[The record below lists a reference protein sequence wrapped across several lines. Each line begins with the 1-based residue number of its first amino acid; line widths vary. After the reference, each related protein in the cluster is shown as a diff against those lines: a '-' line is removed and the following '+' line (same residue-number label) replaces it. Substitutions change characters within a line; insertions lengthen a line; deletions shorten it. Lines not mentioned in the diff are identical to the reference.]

1 MTSELAD
8 RITRLPAED
17 RARLRSR
24 LLDAGV
30 QPPLAAYVEPADT
43 DAPTSFTQRRIL
55 FLQRL
60 SADGSHYHTPL
71 VCRLT
76 GRLDRAAL
84 TDALREVVRRHPIL
98 RTSFPLVEGVPV
110 QRVNASVPVALP
122 LVDLTDQDAGARE
135 TAYRR
140 VMEEERTAP
149 FALEHGVPMRARL
162 LRVAEDEHVLLI
174 TFHHVAVDGWSLSI
188 FSREL
193 GELYEHRL
201 SGRTDELPP
210 LPLDFGAFSRWQ
222 RDWLE
227 SAEARR
233 QLDYWKRR
241 LVGTPEQL
249 TLPTDRPRPAVQ
261 SHRGGTVRFAF
272 SQRLT
277 DGLMRLSTE
286 QGRTPYMTL
295 LAGFALL
302 LGRYSGQ
309 DDIVVGA
316 PIVNRRD
323 EQTHGLIGFF
333 ANTVLFRIPLRPEAG
348 FADLLRET
356 GDICNAG
363 YDCQDMP
370 LDVIVQR
377 LFPERDLSRNPLYQV
392 NFTLHNTPEIVTRAA
407 GLTVTAVPFETGA
420 TRFDLDLNMW
430 EEDGRFHGYVE
441 FAADLFDTR
450 TVERFVECLQTL
462 LDAAVHDP
470 HRTIAELPL
479 LTGPAHSGPRQAD
492 AAADR
497 PAPVRE
503 PLHVLV
509 ERQADRTPDAP
520 ALTWQ
525 GTDLSYAELDR
536 AANRLAHLLLATGV
550 GRGDLVGVLLPRGP
564 DLPVALLA
572 VLKCGAAYLPL
583 DPSAPAA
590 RTSLVLADSA
600 ASAVVTR
607 GAAPGADVIDLG
619 LLETDLAAA
628 PDTRPHVPAG
638 PDDTVYVI
646 YTSGSTGRPK
656 GVTVPHGGVVD
667 YLRWIGSV
675 VDLADPRGVPVH
687 TSAAYDLS
695 VTGLLG
701 PLTAGGRLDLL
712 QESDTPGE
720 SLVRWVETTEGAPF
734 LKLTPSHLRL
744 LVRAGLAGRL
754 ASRVDVL
761 VVGGEALYE
770 DDLTALRAAAGEIRI
785 VNEYGPTEACVACV
799 AYESAGAGPADAVP
813 IGQPVAR
820 TRAYVLDAHLR
831 PVPDGVHGELYI
843 GGAGLAHGYRHRPGL
858 TASRFLPDP
867 FAPGP
872 GTRMYRTG
880 DRVRR
885 LLDGN
890 LEYLGRLDDQV
901 KIRGH
906 RVEPGEVRAALLD
919 RPEVVA
925 AEVTTEKTDAGEP
938 ELVGY
943 LRVTQ
948 PARDEDTRRRED
960 DRLAQWDG
968 VYQDLYAPLRELPA
982 EQAELAGWTDSIT
995 GAPIPAPDMAS
1006 WREETVDRI
1015 RALRPRRVLEIGCGT
1030 GMILRGVAPGCR
1042 SYTGTDI
1049 SPAALAYVRDRLDDM
1064 PGDTSLDTS
1073 VELRHAPAHTAVRD
1087 GDAVDTVVLNSV
1099 VQYFPS
1105 VSYTERVLRSA
1116 VDAMPDGGSVFVGD
1130 VRSLPLLELF
1140 HTSVELASAASGTRV
1155 SDVLAAVRRRTLL
1168 EEELCLAPEFFTD
1181 LAAAHPRL
1189 TGVEVTPRF
1198 GPADNELTR
1207 FRFDV
1212 VLTVAPAG
1220 VPAPEREGDGGPR
1233 PRLVEWPAGEPSAEW
1248 LRRLLAE
1255 ERPPALWLTSVPH
1268 GRVAPIAARRTA
1280 LERAHPA
1287 SAVGD
1292 ALADLEQ
1299 PPPVVLP
1306 EDVVRLG
1313 EEAGYRVRLDWRRG
1327 AADGSYDARLTAPGL
1342 RTAPAGTPDPGA
1354 PSAARRHGNDPLWR
1368 RTAADLLP
1376 EIRESLTAL
1385 LPPAMVPASLVPVPE
1400 IPLTANGKADRRAL
1414 AGYRAALAGTAGPA
1428 EGGAGA
1434 SRRALSPVEES
1445 VAAVW
1450 RELLAVTD
1458 IGPDDDFFALG
1469 GHSLLTFQLV
1479 YRLRSEFGV
1488 DLPVRTPFEHR
1499 TLHDL
1504 ASVVASLTAVAAP
1517 DADAAEPADAAADGP
1532 PLASPAQERL
1542 WFVQQLDPS
1551 AHHYNVPMYV
1561 RLDGD
1566 LDLAALRGAVDDMV
1580 RRHAVLRTVFRM
1592 VDGGLR
1598 QIVLEPAP
1606 VPCEVIDLDHTTASE
1621 DADPWMAEAQRH
1633 ARAAYT
1639 EPFDLGRDPQIRMA
1653 VLRAAPDRHVLL
1665 LTLHHIAYDAW
1676 STKVIIE
1683 EVTAHYRARREGRP
1697 AELPPLERP
1706 YTAFAADQQRRLAD
1720 GKFDDSERYWRE
1732 RLDGVPALRGLPL
1745 DRQRPARPTF
1755 RGERLPFELPADTVR
1770 ALRTLGA
1777 DTGATTFMLV
1787 LAPLFVALAQRSGE
1801 RHVVVG
1807 TDVAGR
1813 SDLAAEGL
1821 IGFFVNQLVLRC
1833 DLTGAPTW
1841 RELIDQVRAL
1851 TLDAYAHQDLPF
1863 ERVVRALN
1871 PRRSRE
1877 QSPLFRTKLVL
1888 DNTPRGEEHLPGLS
1902 LTPFP
1907 MSLQTVRFDLTV
1919 LLEEDGDVVKGVW
1932 EYDTDLFDRR
1942 SMTELCARFTDLV
1955 QAMAAHDDAAVPLD
1969 ATAAPETAMTAMEER
1984 TPDPTPTNTAPPTPD
1999 TPGAAGHRAGLRRR
2013 TRPATLRAA
2022 ELVRRDAPDEGR
2034 DGIATYTRLHPDV
2047 DLTAWARERRAD
2059 VETDLLAHGA
2069 VLFRDFEVA
2078 EPAPFERFATVFV
2091 DDLIADNG
2099 EHPRA
2104 ALGTGV
2110 YTPVFF
2116 APHEKLL
2123 WHNENTFNA
2132 TGPGRIFFCCA
2143 LPAERGG
2150 ETPVADS
2157 RRVFERLPED
2167 VRGPFLE
2174 KGVRYVRTY
2183 LPELGVA
2190 WQDVFGTSD
2199 RLEVEER
2206 CRANGFSWSWRDGVL
2221 RTECVRP
2228 AAIRHPVT
2236 GARCWTNQAQH
2247 WHLSCLDRAT
2257 RESLRTVVGDRLPR
2271 ECTYGDGTEIPAE
2284 HMDEILRVYQDCE
2297 TSFRWQRGDVL
2308 MVDNILAAHARNPYR
2323 GERRL
2328 LVAMGGTVEY
2338 R

>member
-1 MTSELAD
+1 MTSELVE
-8 RITRLPAED
+8 RITRLSAEE

-24 LLDAGV
+24 LLEAGV
-30 QPPLAAYVEPADT
+30 QPPLAAYVEPAGT

-60 SADGSHYHTPL
+60 AADGSHYHTPL

-76 GRLDRAAL
+76 GRLDRAAF
-84 TDALREVVRRHPIL
+84 TDALRAVVRRHPIL

-110 QRVNASVPVALP
+110 QRVHESVPVGLP
-122 LVDLTDQDAGARE
+122 LVDLTDQDAGARQE
-135 TAYRR
+135 AYRR
-140 VMEEERTAP
+140 LMEEERTAP
-149 FALEHGVPMRARL
+149 FDLEQGVPIRARL
-162 LRVAEDEHVLLI
+162 LRMAEDEHVLLV
-174 TFHHVAVDGWSLSI
+174 TFHHVAVDGWSLSV

-193 GELYEHRL
+193 CALYEHRL
-201 SGRTDELPP
+201 AGRPDEPEP
-210 LPLDFGAFSRWQ
+210 LPVDFGAFSRWQ

-233 QLDYWKRR
+233 QLEYWKKQ
-241 LVGTPEQL
+241 LVGAPEQL

-277 DGLMRLSTE
+277 DALLRLSAE
-286 QGRTPYMTL
+286 RGRTPYMTL

-309 DDIVVGA
+309 DDVVVGA
-316 PIVNRRD
+316 PIANRRD

-348 FADLLRET
+348 FADLLQET
-356 GDICNAG
+356 GGICTAG

-370 LDVIVQR
+370 LDVVAQR

-392 NFTLHNTPEIVTRAA
+392 NFTLHNTPEIVARVA
-407 GLTVTAVPFETGA
+407 GLTVTAVPFDTGA

-430 EEDGRFHGYVE
+430 EEDGRFQGYVE

-450 TVERFVECLQTL
+450 TVEQLVECFETL
-462 LDAAVHDP
+462 LDAAVRDP
-470 HRTIAELPL
+470 HRTCAELPL
-479 LTGPAHSGPRQAD
+479 LTEAAHTRLRQAGD
-492 AAADR
+492 AADR
-497 PAPVRE
+497 PAQGRE
-503 PLHVLV
+503 PVHVLI
-509 ERQADRTPDAP
+509 ERQTDRTPDAP
-520 ALTWQ
+520 ALTWR
-525 GTDLSYAELDR
+525 GTDLSYAGLDR
-536 AANRLAHLLLATGV
+536 AANRLAHRLQAAGV
-550 GRGDLVGVLLPRGP
+550 GRGDLVGILLPRGP
-564 DLPVALLA
+564 DLLVALLA

-590 RTSLVLADSA
+590 RTSLVLEDSA
-600 ASAVVTR
+600 ASAVITR
-607 GAAPGADVIDLG
+607 GAAPGPAVIDLG

-628 PDTRPHVPAG
+628 PDIRPGLPCG

-656 GVTVPHGGVVD
+656 GVTVPHGPVAD

-687 TSAAYDLS
+687 TSAAFDLS
-695 VTGLLG
+695 VTSLLG

-712 QESDTPGE
+712 EESDTPGE

-754 ASRVDVL
+754 AALVDVL

-770 DDLTALRAAAGEIRI
+770 DDLTALREAGGRVRI
-785 VNEYGPTEACVACV
+785 VNEYGPTEAAVACV
-799 AYESAGAGPADAVP
+799 AYESAGAGPGDAVP
-813 IGQPVAR
+813 IGMPVDH
-820 TRAYVLDAHLR
+820 TRAYVLDGHLR
-831 PVPDGVHGELYI
+831 PVPDGVRGELYV
-843 GGAGLAHGYRHRPGL
+843 GGAGLAHGYWHRPGL
-858 TASRFLPDP
+858 TAARFVPDP
-867 FAPGP
+867 FASRPGA
-872 GTRMYRTG
+872 RMYRTG
-880 DRVRR
+880 DLVRR
-885 LLDGN
+885 LSDGS

-901 KIRGH
+901 KIRGN

-925 AEVTTEKTDAGEP
+925 ADVTVEETDAGEA

-943 LRVTQ
+943 VQ
-948 PARDEDTRRRED
+948 VAQAAQEEDARRREE
-960 DRLAQWDG
+960 DRLAEWDG
-968 VYQDLYAPLRELPA
+968 VYQDLYAPLRELPTG
-982 EQAELAGWTDSIT
+982 EAELVGWTDSVT
-995 GAPIPAPDMAS
+995 GARIPAPDMAS
-1006 WREETVDRI
+1006 WREQTVTRI

-1030 GMILRGVAPGCR
+1030 GMILRNVAPGCR
-1042 SYTGTDI
+1042 SYIGTDI
-1049 SPAALAYVRDRLDDM
+1049 SPAVLDHVRVRLDHM
-1064 PGDTSLDTS
+1064 PEGTS
-1073 VELRHAPAHTAVRD
+1073 VELRHAPAHRAVRD

-1116 VDAMPDGGSVFVGD
+1116 VDAMPNGGSVFVGD

-1140 HTSVELASAASGTRV
+1140 HTCVELASTPPGTRV

-1168 EEELCLAPEFFTD
+1168 EEELCLAPGFFTEL
-1181 LAAAHPRL
+1181 LATHPRISE
-1189 TGVEVTPRF
+1189 VEVMPRF

-1212 VLTVAPAG
+1212 VLTVAPVG
-1220 VPAPEREGDGGPR
+1220 VPRPERPAAGGPE
-1233 PRLVEWPAGEPSAEW
+1233 PRLVEWPAREASLEW
-1248 LRRLLAE
+1248 LRRLVAE
-1255 ERPPALWLTSVPH
+1255 ERPPALSLRSVPH
-1268 GRVAPIAARRTA
+1268 GRVAPFAARRAA
-1280 LERAHPA
+1280 LEQAHPA

-1292 ALADLEQ
+1292 VLAGVEQ
-1299 PPPVVLP
+1299 PAPAVLP

-1313 EEAGYRVRLDWRRG
+1313 EELGYRVRLDWRRSAG
-1327 AADGSYDARLTAPGL
+1327 DGSFDAELTAPGVPP
-1342 RTAPAGTPDPGA
+1342 APARTPERGTL
-1354 PSAARRHGNDPLWR
+1354 SATRRHGNDPLWR

-1376 EIRESLTAL
+1376 EIRAGLSAL
-1385 LPPAMVPASLVPVPE
+1385 LPAAMVPAALVPVPE

-1414 AGYRAALAGTAGPA
+1414 AGYRFALSRAAGPA
-1428 EGGAGA
+1428 QGPDAA
-1434 SRRALSPVEES
+1434 SRRATTPTEET

-1458 IGPDDDFFALG
+1458 IGPDDEFFALG

-1479 YRLRSEFGV
+1479 YRLRAEFGV
-1488 DLPVRTPFEHR
+1488 ELPVRAPFEHR
-1499 TLHDL
+1499 TLREL
-1504 ASVVASLTAVAAP
+1504 AAVIDGLTAVAAP
-1517 DADAAEPADAAADGP
+1517 DDNDGEPAAADDGP

-1566 LDLAALRGAVDDMV
+1566 LDLVALRGAVDDMV
-1580 RRHAVLRTVFRM
+1580 RRHAVLRTVFQM
-1592 VDGGLR
+1592 VDGRLR
-1598 QIVLEPAP
+1598 QIVREPAP
-1606 VPCEVIDLDHTTASE
+1606 VPCEVIDLGRCAAPGE
-1621 DADPWMAEAQRH
+1621 VEPWTEEAQRH
-1633 ARAAYT
+1633 ARAAYAK
-1639 EPFDLGRDPQIRMA
+1639 PFDLGRDPQIRMS
-1653 VLRAAPDRHVLL
+1653 VLRAAPDCHVLL
-1665 LTLHHIAYDAW
+1665 LTLHHITYDAW
-1676 STKVIIE
+1676 SMKVILDEI
-1683 EVTAHYRARREGRP
+1683 TAHYRARCEGRR
-1697 AELPPLERP
+1697 ADLPPLERP
-1706 YTAFAADQQRRLAD
+1706 YTAFAADQQRRLAE
-1720 GKFDDSERYWRE
+1720 GKFDASERYWRE
-1732 RLDGVPALRGLPL
+1732 RLEGVTALRGLPL

-1755 RGERLPFELPADTVR
+1755 RGERLPFELAADTVH

-1787 LAPLFVALAQRSGE
+1787 LAPLFAALAQRSGE
-1801 RHVVVG
+1801 RDVVVG

-1813 SDLAAEGL
+1813 SDLASENL

-1841 RELIDQVRAL
+1841 RELIDQVRAV
-1851 TLDAYAHQDLPF
+1851 TLDAYAHQELPF
-1863 ERVVRALN
+1863 QRVVQALN

-1877 QSPLFRTKLVL
+1877 QSPLCRTKLVL
-1888 DNTPRGEEHLPGLS
+1888 NNTPRGEERVPGLS

-1907 MSLQTVRFDLTV
+1907 MSLRTVRFDLTV
-1919 LLEEDGDVVKGVW
+1919 LLEEDGDVIKGVW
-1932 EYDTDLFDRR
+1932 EYDTDLFDQI
-1942 SMTELCARFTDLV
+1942 SMAELCARFTDLV
-1955 QAMAAHDDAAVPLD
+1955 RDMATRIDTAVPLD
-1969 ATAAPETAMTAMEER
+1969 AADPETAMEDPETAMEER
-1984 TPDPTPTNTAPPTPD
+1984 TPEPIPTAARPAPQTPS
-1999 TPGAAGHRAGLRRR
+1999 AAGHRAGLRRR
-2013 TRPATLRAA
+2013 TRPAALRAS

-2034 DGIATYTRLHPDV
+2034 DGITTYTRLYTDV
-2047 DLTAWARERRAD
+2047 DLTAWTRERHAD
-2059 VETDLLAHGA
+2059 VESDLLAHGA
-2069 VLFRDFEVA
+2069 VLFRDFGVTD
-2078 EPAPFERFATVFV
+2078 PVSFEQFATVFV
-2091 DDLIADNG
+2091 DELIADNG

-2143 LPAERGG
+2143 LPAEEGG

-2157 RRVFERLPED
+2157 RRVFERLPEEI
-2167 VRGPFLE
+2167 RRPFLE

-2206 CRANGFSWSWRDGVL
+2206 CRRDGFSWSWRDGVL

-2236 GARCWTNQAQH
+2236 GAWCWTNQAQH

-2271 ECTYGDGTEIPAE
+2271 TCTYGDRTEIPAE
-2284 HMDEILRVYQDCE
+2284 HMEEILRVYQDCE
-2297 TSFRWQRGDVL
+2297 ISFRWQRGDVL

-2323 GERRL
+2323 GERKL
-2328 LVAMGGTVEY
+2328 LVAMGGTVEH